1 MTTEGVKAEKL
12 FVDLCN
18 RSYLKGFVFHSPR
31 YYDPTEKEAGDV
43 VLWVRRRAVVFEVVR
58 RSSDANGT
66 TKQFVKRI
74 GEKRDQL
81 FRDFRVFNDPQ
92 IDITMQNELGEV
104 VAFDKPD
111 VLPVNLFGVVIVDCD
126 AELEPIHHGTIRK
139 TLDGPLPVA
148 VMTRRDFMDIVAEV
162 DTIPDLVYYLSD
174 RFRFLKEAFGHSPSP
189 FLNLNNQT
197 EKNLI
202 AHYKMNRYSF
212 SEDWSE
218 QNAHG
223 FAQVFET
230 EWKDKREARD
240 RENADSFVIDQ
251 IVEFIRS
258 ANRAEHPTL
267 YHSWELASLSRRER
281 ASSVSAKIRDAFHQL
296 CEEKPKRYFAFFNP
310 TTGCWLVFLFRYGGD
325 REAFADEI
333 AALARQKAIV
343 EAESTGFAYSVFGF
357 GFRKSQIETGASFDN
372 VELTIADVSDCIDAS
387 EPERAVAFETFGSWQ
402 PEKLAE
408 FPEEF

>member
-1 MTTEGVKAEKL
+1 MTAEGVKAEKL

-43 VLWVRRRAVVFEVVR
+43 VLWVRRLAVVFEVVR
-58 RSSDANGT
+58 RLSDANGT

-92 IDITMQNELGEV
+92 IEITMQNELGEV

-111 VLPVNLFGVVIVDCD
+111 VLPVDMFGVVIVDCD
-126 AELEPIHHGTIRK
+126 EELEPIHHGTIRK

-148 VMTRRDFMDIVAEV
+148 VMMRRDFMDIVAEV

-218 QNAHG
+218 QNVHG

-230 EWKDKREARD
+230 E
-240 RENADSFVIDQ
+240 
-251 IVEFIRS
+251 
-258 ANRAEHPTL
+258 
-267 YHSWELASLSRRER
+267 
-281 ASSVSAKIRDAFHQL
+281 
-296 CEEKPKRYFAFFNP
+296 
-310 TTGCWLVFLFRYGGD
+310 
-325 REAFADEI
+325 
-333 AALARQKAIV
+333 
-343 EAESTGFAYSVFGF
+343 
-357 GFRKSQIETGASFDN
+357 
-372 VELTIADVSDCIDAS
+372 
-387 EPERAVAFETFGSWQ
+387 
-402 PEKLAE
+402 
-408 FPEEF
+408 